1 MLLVAVMVSTM
12 ALGAFPIVGT
22 AVVATFLARD
32 LGMSLTLFG
41 AGVAVNTLF
50 GAIFAPLSGQISD
63 RHGGKWSCVLVLTS
77 AGNWADHCGLC
88 NFARGASSGPSSFQL
103 RPGRV

>member
-1 MLLVAVMVSTM
+1 MSMPADHVNDSNSWSKMLLVAVMVSTM

-50 GAIFAPLSGQISD
+50 GAIFAPLSG
-63 RHGGKWSCVLVLTS
+63 
-77 AGNWADHCGLC
+77 
-88 NFARGASSGPSSFQL
+88 
-103 RPGRV
+103 

>member
-50 GAIFAPLSGQISD
+50 GAIFAPL
-63 RHGGKWSCVLVLTS
+63 
-77 AGNWADHCGLC
+77 
-88 NFARGASSGPSSFQL
+88 
-103 RPGRV
+103 

>member
-1 MLLVAVMVSTM
+1 MSMPADHVNDSNSRSKVLLVAVMVSTM

-50 GAIFAPLSGQISD
+50 GAISLPCQV
-63 RHGGKWSCVLVLTS
+63 RLVIVT
-77 AGNWADHCGLC
+77 AA
-88 NFARGASSGPSSFQL
+88 SGPAFLCLHPQEL
-103 RPGRV
+103 G

>member
-50 GAIFAPLSGQISD
+50 GAISLPCQV
-63 RHGGKWSCVLVLTS
+63 RLVTGT
-77 AGNWADHCGLC
+77 AA
-88 NFARGASSGPSSFQL
+88 SGPAF
-103 RPGRV
+103 